1 MPLGDA
7 RPVDLLAITN
17 AFEPRV
23 KEEFDSEATISS
35 DSSYTLGSDS
45 SLSGEW
51 VEYKAGVREGMDLED
66 LFLDDSDLFK
76 PM

>member
-1 MPLGDA
+1 MPLSDA

-35 DSSYTLGSDS
+35 DTSYTLRSDS
-45 SLSGEW
+45 SLSGDW
-51 VEYKAGVREGMDLED
+51 VEYKAGITDGMDMED
-66 LFLDDSDLFK
+66 PFLDDSDVFG
-76 PM
+76 PI